1 MRTGM
6 SRQNRSVLIRVLAVL
21 LFASVSLEATPAQF
35 GSHSYEFI
43 LVTDPFTGSNNS
55 WFTASAAA
63 NASVFNGANGYLA
76 TITSQAENDFL
87 FSLVSGL
94 FTGFNGAWLG
104 GKAPE
109 GWLTGPETGQA
120 FTYTNWGGV
129 EPNNASYA
137 YMNIGTATFGIGAAQ
152 WADDSFPDGFPEP
165 GGNPVIGYF
174 VEYDTTTV
182 PEPSSLFLLAIGLAG
197 VAARKRLTDR

>member
-1 MRTGM
+1 MRA
-6 SRQNRSVLIRVLAVL
+6 SVCRQSRSVVIGVLAVL
-21 LFASVSLEATPAQF
+21 LFASATLEAAPVQF

-43 LVTDPFTGSNNS
+43 QVTNPFTGSNNS

-63 NASVFNGANGYLA
+63 SASVFNGANGYLA

-87 FSLVSGL
+87 FSLVSGS

-109 GWLTGPETGQA
+109 GWLTGPETGQT
-120 FTYTNWGGV
+120 FTYTNWGGI

-137 YMNIGTATFGIGAAQ
+137 YMNIGTSTFGIGAGQ

-165 GGNPVIGYF
+165 GTNPVIGYF
-174 VEYDTTTV
+174 VEYDTATV
-182 PEPSSLFLLAIGLAG
+182 PEPSSLVLVAIGLA
-197 VAARKRLTDR
+197 VMAARKR